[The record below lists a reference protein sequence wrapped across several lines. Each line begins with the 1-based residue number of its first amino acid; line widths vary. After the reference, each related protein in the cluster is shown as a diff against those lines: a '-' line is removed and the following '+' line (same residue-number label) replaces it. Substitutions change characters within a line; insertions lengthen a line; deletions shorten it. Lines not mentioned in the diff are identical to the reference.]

1 MRGEKIMGMFDPK
14 KRKLVTAI
22 IAVILV
28 LAMVVPAVLS
38 LLLQGKE
45 KMRLGKAAMEA
56 LQAEISGLLTPGNE
70 LVVAGAIALYGTAQ
84 IAREKH
90 EILREHFSEGFLREA
105 ENLRTLYGT
114 ADEINVKEAGATAFY
129 AMGEGGFLSA
139 LWKMAEAS
147 QVGLEMDFSKVPIR
161 QETIEI
167 CEIFD
172 INPYK
177 LNSEGAVLIGIPAG
191 EALVQELRRMGM
203 MAAVIGQTNAGNDRM
218 LYYNGNGR
226 YLERPAK
233 DEIYKILP

>member
-1 MRGEKIMGMFDPK
+1 MGKGMRAGKKPSKAGGMGGGNMQK
-14 KRKLVTAI
+14 Q
-22 IAVILV
+22 
-28 LAMVVPAVLS
+28 LAQMQAM
-38 LLLQGKE
+38 Q
-45 KMRLGKAAMEA
+45 RQMEA

-114 ADEINVKEAGATAFY
+114 ADEINIKEAGATAFY

>member
-1 MRGEKIMGMFDPK
+1 
-14 KRKLVTAI
+14 
-22 IAVILV
+22 
-28 LAMVVPAVLS
+28 
-38 LLLQGKE
+38 
-45 KMRLGKAAMEA
+45 MEA

-191 EALVQELRRMGM
+191 ETLVQELRRRGV

>member
-1 MRGEKIMGMFDPK
+1 
-14 KRKLVTAI
+14 
-22 IAVILV
+22 
-28 LAMVVPAVLS
+28 
-38 LLLQGKE
+38 
-45 KMRLGKAAMEA
+45 MRLGKAAMEA

-105 ENLRTLYGT
+105 ENLRT

>member
-1 MRGEKIMGMFDPK
+1 MGKGMRAGKKPSKPAGMGGGSMQK
-14 KRKLVTAI
+14 QLQQMQ
-22 IAVILV
+22 
-28 LAMVVPAVLS
+28 AM
-38 LLLQGKE
+38 Q
-45 KMRLGKAAMEA
+45 RQMEA

>member
-1 MRGEKIMGMFDPK
+1 
-14 KRKLVTAI
+14 
-22 IAVILV
+22 
-28 LAMVVPAVLS
+28 
-38 LLLQGKE
+38 
-45 KMRLGKAAMEA
+45 MRLGKAAMEA

-177 LNSEGAVLIGIPAG
+177 LNLEGAVLIGIPAG

>member
-1 MRGEKIMGMFDPK
+1 M
-14 KRKLVTAI
+14 
-22 IAVILV
+22 
-28 LAMVVPAVLS
+28 
-38 LLLQGKE
+38 
-45 KMRLGKAAMEA
+45 
-56 LQAEISGLLTPGNE
+56 
-70 LVVAGAIALYGTAQ
+70 
-84 IAREKH
+84 
-90 EILREHFSEGFLREA
+90 
-105 ENLRTLYGT
+105 
-114 ADEINVKEAGATAFY
+114 
-129 AMGEGGFLSA
+129 LSA

>member
-1 MRGEKIMGMFDPK
+1 
-14 KRKLVTAI
+14 
-22 IAVILV
+22 
-28 LAMVVPAVLS
+28 
-38 LLLQGKE
+38 
-45 KMRLGKAAMEA
+45 MRLGKAAMEA

-70 LVVAGAIALYGTAQ
+70 LVVAGAIALYGTAR

-233 DEIYKILP
+233 DEIYKILS